1 MSTAPF
7 TYRRKLIIA
16 GLIFAFLVAGCAQTT
31 KTPSEPKVA
40 DAATLRVGV
49 TTTSPPF
56 VFKQSGEIV
65 GLDAEMAREFAR
77 YIGKTPRFVDLKWDE
92 QIPALLENR
101 TDIIMSGM
109 SITNMRKLS
118 IAFSQPY
125 YRSGLMAMVR
135 KAEAN
140 RFPVSFYGLLGQA
153 PSMRFGVVKGTTGET
168 YVNNNFASA
177 QKITAYA
184 STREALDALLTP
196 VLVNRIDVFV
206 QDGPI
211 LLMMLAENQSADL
224 TLLPSPL
231 TDEYLAWGMRKTDP
245 ELKESADRFLD
256 SISKSGQ
263 LESIVR
269 RWLPYSEQ

>member
-1 MSTAPF
+1 MSTASF
-7 TYRRKLIIA
+7 TYHRKLIFA
-16 GLIFAFLVAGCAQTT
+16 GLVFAFLVAGCAQTT

-65 GLDAEMAREFAR
+65 GLDADMAREFAR
-77 YIGKTPRFVDLKWDE
+77 FIGKTLRFVDLEWDD

-109 SITNMRKLS
+109 SITNMRKMS

-153 PSMRFGVVKGTTGET
+153 PAMRFGVVKGTTGEA

-177 QKITAYA
+177 QKITAYS

-211 LLMMLAENQSADL
+211 LLMMLAQNQSADL
-224 TLLPSPL
+224 TVLPSPL

-245 ELKESADRFLD
+245 GLKESADRFLE
-256 SISKSGQ
+256 SIAKNGQ
-263 LESIVR
+263 LESIVK
-269 RWLPYSEQ
+269 RWIPYSE

>member
-1 MSTAPF
+1 MSTAAF
-7 TYRRKLIIA
+7 TYHRKLIFA

-56 VFKQSGEIV
+56 VFKQSEEIV
-65 GLDAEMAREFAR
+65 GLDADMAREFAR
-77 YIGKTPRFVDLKWDE
+77 FIGKTLRFVDLEWDD

-109 SITNMRKLS
+109 SITNMRKMS

-153 PSMRFGVVKGTTGET
+153 PAMRFGVVKGTTGET

-177 QKITAYA
+177 QKITAYS

-211 LLMMLAENQSADL
+211 LLMMLAQNQSADL
-224 TLLPSPL
+224 TVLPSPL

-245 ELKESADRFLD
+245 GLKESADRFLE
-256 SISKSGQ
+256 SITKNGQ
-263 LESIVR
+263 LESIVK
-269 RWLPYSEQ
+269 RWIPYSE

>member
-7 TYRRKLIIA
+7 IYRRNLIIA
-16 GLIFAFLVAGCAQTT
+16 GLIFASLVAGCAQTT
-31 KTPSEPKVA
+31 PSPSEPKAA

-77 YIGKTPRFVDLKWDE
+77 YIGRDLRFVDLKWDD
-92 QIPALLENR
+92 QIPALLNNR

-109 SITNMRKLS
+109 TITDMRKMS

-153 PSMRFGVVKGTTGET
+153 PAMRFGVVKGTTGESF
-168 YVNNNFASA
+168 VNNNFVSA
-177 QKITAYA
+177 QRITAYP

-211 LLMMLAENQSADL
+211 LLMMLAENQSAEL
-224 TLLPSPL
+224 TVLPSPL
-231 TDEYLAWGMRKTDP
+231 TDEYLAWGMRQTDTG
-245 ELKESADRFLD
+245 LKESADRFLE
-256 SISKSGQ
+256 SIARSGQ
-263 LESIVR
+263 LESIVK
-269 RWLPYSEQ
+269 RWIPYSE

>member
-1 MSTAPF
+1 MSTASF
-7 TYRRKLIIA
+7 TYHRKLIFA
-16 GLIFAFLVAGCAQTT
+16 GLVFAFLVAGCAQTNR
-31 KTPSEPKVA
+31 TPSEPKVA

-65 GLDAEMAREFAR
+65 GLDADMAREFAR
-77 YIGKTPRFVDLKWDE
+77 FIGKTPRFVDLKWDD

-109 SITNMRKLS
+109 SITNLRQMS

-135 KAEAN
+135 KSEAN
-140 RFPVSFYGLLGQA
+140 RFPVSFYGLLGQSPA
-153 PSMRFGVVKGTTGET
+153 MRFGVVKGTTGEA

-177 QKITAYA
+177 QRIIAYP
-184 STREALDALLTP
+184 STREAIDALLTP

-211 LLMMLAENQSADL
+211 RLMMLAENQSMDL
-224 TLLPSPL
+224 TVLPSPL

-245 ELKESADRFLD
+245 GLKESADRFLE
-256 SISKSGQ
+256 SIAKSGQ
-263 LESIVR
+263 LESIVK
-269 RWLPYSEQ
+269 RWIPYSE

>member
-1 MSTAPF
+1 MSTASF
-7 TYRRKLIIA
+7 TYHRKLIFA
-16 GLIFAFLVAGCAQTT
+16 GLVFAFLVAGCAQTT

-65 GLDAEMAREFAR
+65 GLDADMAREFAR
-77 YIGKTPRFVDLKWDE
+77 FIGKTLRFVDLEWDD

-109 SITNMRKLS
+109 SITNMRKMS

-153 PSMRFGVVKGTTGET
+153 PAMRFGVVKGTTGEA

-177 QKITAYA
+177 QKITAYS

-211 LLMMLAENQSADL
+211 LLMMLAQNQSADL

-245 ELKESADRFLD
+245 GLKESADRFLE
-256 SISKSGQ
+256 SIAKNGQ
-263 LESIVR
+263 LESIVK
-269 RWLPYSEQ
+269 RWIPYSE

>member
-1 MSTAPF
+1 MSTASF
-7 TYRRKLIIA
+7 TYHRKLIFA

-65 GLDAEMAREFAR
+65 GLDADMAREFAR
-77 YIGKTPRFVDLKWDE
+77 FIGKTLRFVDLEWDD

-109 SITNMRKLS
+109 SITNMRKMS

-153 PSMRFGVVKGTTGET
+153 PALRFGVVKGTTGET

-177 QKITAYA
+177 QKITAYS

-211 LLMMLAENQSADL
+211 LLMMLAQNQSADL

-245 ELKESADRFLD
+245 GLKESADRFLE
-256 SISKSGQ
+256 SIAKNGQ
-263 LESIVR
+263 LESIVK
-269 RWLPYSEQ
+269 RWIPYSE

>member
-7 TYRRKLIIA
+7 IYRRNLVIA

-77 YIGKTPRFVDLKWDE
+77 FIGKTPRFVELEWDD
-92 QIPALLENR
+92 QIPALLDNR
-101 TDIIMSGM
+101 IDIIMSGM
-109 SITNMRKLS
+109 SITNMRKMS

-135 KAEAN
+135 KSEAN
-140 RFPVSFYGLLGQA
+140 RFPVDFYGLLGQA
-153 PSMRFGVVKGTTGET
+153 PAMRFGVVKGTTGEA
-168 YVNNNFASA
+168 YVNDNFQSA
-177 QKITAYA
+177 QRVTAYET
-184 STREALDALLTP
+184 TREALDALLTP
-196 VLVNRIDVFV
+196 VLVNRIDVFI

-211 LLMMLAENQSADL
+211 LLMLLAENRSADL
-224 TLLPSPL
+224 TVLPSPL

-245 ELKESADRFLD
+245 GLKESADRFLE
-256 SISKSGQ
+256 SIAKSGQ
-263 LESIVR
+263 LESIVK
-269 RWLPYSEQ
+269 RWLPYSE

>member
-1 MSTAPF
+1 MSTASF
-7 TYRRKLIIA
+7 TYHRKLIFA

-65 GLDAEMAREFAR
+65 GLDADMAREFAR
-77 YIGKTPRFVDLKWDE
+77 FIGKTPRFVDLKWDD

-109 SITNMRKLS
+109 SITNLRQMS

-135 KAEAN
+135 KSEAN
-140 RFPVSFYGLLGQA
+140 RFPVSFYGLLGQSPA
-153 PSMRFGVVKGTTGET
+153 MRFGVVKGTTGEA
-168 YVNNNFASA
+168 YVNNNFTSA
-177 QKITAYA
+177 QRITAYP
-184 STREALDALLTP
+184 STREALNALLTP

-211 LLMMLAENQSADL
+211 LLMMLAENQSMDL
-224 TLLPSPL
+224 TVLPSPL

-245 ELKESADRFLD
+245 GLKESADRFLE
-256 SISKSGQ
+256 SIAKNGQ
-263 LESIVR
+263 LESIVK
-269 RWLPYSEQ
+269 RWIPYSE

>member
-1 MSTAPF
+1 MSTTPF
-7 TYRRKLIIA
+7 IYRRNLIIA

-40 DAATLRVGV
+40 DTATLRVGV

-77 YIGKTPRFVDLKWDE
+77 FIGKTPRFVELKWDD
-92 QIPALLENR
+92 QISALLDNR
-101 TDIIMSGM
+101 IDIIMSGM
-109 SITNMRKLS
+109 SITNMRKMS

-135 KAEAN
+135 KSEAN
-140 RFPVSFYGLLGQA
+140 RFPVDFYGLLGQA
-153 PSMRFGVVKGTTGET
+153 PAMRFGVVKGTTGES
-168 YVNNNFASA
+168 YVNNNFQSA
-177 QKITAYA
+177 QRITAYQ
-184 STREALDALLTP
+184 STREAIDALLTL
-196 VLVNRIDVFV
+196 VLVNRIDVFI

-211 LLMMLAENQSADL
+211 LLMLLAEKQSADL
-224 TLLPSPL
+224 TVLPSPL
-231 TDEYLAWGMRKTDP
+231 TNEYLAWGMRKTDP
-245 ELKESADRFLD
+245 GLKESADRFLD
-256 SISKSGQ
+256 SIAKSGQ

>member
-1 MSTAPF
+1 MSTASF
-7 TYRRKLIIA
+7 TYHRKLIFA
-16 GLIFAFLVAGCAQTT
+16 GLVFAFLVAGCAQTP

-65 GLDAEMAREFAR
+65 GLDADMAREFAR
-77 YIGKTPRFVDLKWDE
+77 FIGKTLRFVDLEWDD

-109 SITNMRKLS
+109 SITNMRKMS

-153 PSMRFGVVKGTTGET
+153 PAMRFGVVKGTTGEA

-177 QKITAYA
+177 QKITAYS

-211 LLMMLAENQSADL
+211 LLMMLAQNQSAEL
-224 TLLPSPL
+224 TVLPSPL

-245 ELKESADRFLD
+245 GLKESADRFLE
-256 SISKSGQ
+256 SIAKNGQ
-263 LESIVR
+263 LESIVK
-269 RWLPYSEQ
+269 RWIPYSE

>member
-1 MSTAPF
+1 MSTASF
-7 TYRRKLIIA
+7 TYHRKLIFA

-65 GLDAEMAREFAR
+65 GLDADMAREFAR
-77 YIGKTPRFVDLKWDE
+77 FIGKTPRFVDLKWDD

-109 SITNMRKLS
+109 SITNLRQMS

-135 KAEAN
+135 KSEAN
-140 RFPVSFYGLLGQA
+140 RFPVSFYGLLGQSPA
-153 PSMRFGVVKGTTGET
+153 MRFGVVKGTTGEA
-168 YVNNNFASA
+168 YVNNNFTSA
-177 QKITAYA
+177 QRITAYP
-184 STREALDALLTP
+184 STREALNALLTP

-211 LLMMLAENQSADL
+211 LLMMLAENQSMDL
-224 TLLPSPL
+224 TVLPSPL

-245 ELKESADRFLD
+245 GLKESADRFLE
-256 SISKSGQ
+256 SIAKSGQ
-263 LESIVR
+263 LESIVK
-269 RWLPYSEQ
+269 RWIPYSE

>member
-1 MSTAPF
+1 MSTAAF
-7 TYRRKLIIA
+7 TYHRKLIFA

-56 VFKQSGEIV
+56 VFKQSEEIV
-65 GLDAEMAREFAR
+65 GLDADMAREFAR
-77 YIGKTPRFVDLKWDE
+77 FIGKTLRFVDLKWDD

-109 SITNMRKLS
+109 SITNMRKMS

-153 PSMRFGVVKGTTGET
+153 PAMRFGVVKGTTGET

-177 QKITAYA
+177 QKITAYS

-211 LLMMLAENQSADL
+211 LLMMLAQNQSADL
-224 TLLPSPL
+224 TVLPSPL

-245 ELKESADRFLD
+245 GLKESADRFLE
-256 SISKSGQ
+256 SITKNGQ
-263 LESIVR
+263 LESIVK
-269 RWLPYSEQ
+269 RWIPYSE

>member
-1 MSTAPF
+1 MSTASF
-7 TYRRKLIIA
+7 TYRRKLIFL
-16 GLIFAFLVAGCAQTT
+16 GLIFAFLVAGCTQTI
-31 KTPSEPKVA
+31 KTPSEPKAA

-65 GLDAEMAREFAR
+65 GLDADMAREFAHF
-77 YIGKTPRFVDLKWDE
+77 IGKTLRFVDLEWGD

-109 SITNMRKLS
+109 SITNMRTMS

-135 KAEAN
+135 KTEAN

-153 PSMRFGVVKGTTGET
+153 PAMRFGVVKGTTGET

-177 QKITAYA
+177 QRITAYS

-211 LLMMLAENQSADL
+211 LLMMLAQNQSADL
-224 TLLPSPL
+224 TVLPSPL

-245 ELKESADRFLD
+245 GLKESADRFLE
-256 SISKSGQ
+256 SIAKNGQ
-263 LESIVR
+263 LESIVK
-269 RWLPYSEQ
+269 RWIPYSE

>member
-1 MSTAPF
+1 MSTASF
-7 TYRRKLIIA
+7 TYHRKLIFA
-16 GLIFAFLVAGCAQTT
+16 GLVFAFLVAGCAQTT

-65 GLDAEMAREFAR
+65 GLDADMAREFAR
-77 YIGKTPRFVDLKWDE
+77 FIGKTLRFVDLEWDD

-109 SITNMRKLS
+109 SITNMRKMS

-153 PSMRFGVVKGTTGET
+153 PAMRFGVVKGTTGEA

-177 QKITAYA
+177 QKITAYS

-211 LLMMLAENQSADL
+211 LLMMLAQNQSAEL
-224 TLLPSPL
+224 TVLPSPL

-245 ELKESADRFLD
+245 GLKESADRFLE
-256 SISKSGQ
+256 SIAKNGQ
-263 LESIVR
+263 LESIVK
-269 RWLPYSEQ
+269 RWIPYSE

>member
-7 TYRRKLIIA
+7 IYRRNLIIA

-77 YIGKTPRFVDLKWDE
+77 FIGKTPRFVELEWDD
-92 QIPALLENR
+92 QIPALLDNR
-101 TDIIMSGM
+101 IDIIMSGM
-109 SITNMRKLS
+109 SITNMRKMS

-135 KAEAN
+135 KSEAN
-140 RFPVSFYGLLGQA
+140 RFPVDFYGLLGQA
-153 PSMRFGVVKGTTGET
+153 PAMRFGVVKGTTGEA
-168 YVNNNFASA
+168 YVNDNFQSA
-177 QKITAYA
+177 QRVTAYE
-184 STREALDALLTP
+184 STRKALDALLTP
-196 VLVNRIDVFV
+196 VLVNRIDVFI

-211 LLMMLAENQSADL
+211 LLMLLAENRSADL
-224 TLLPSPL
+224 TVLPSPL

-245 ELKESADRFLD
+245 GLKESADRFLE
-256 SISKSGQ
+256 SIAKSGQ
-263 LESIVR
+263 LESIVK
-269 RWLPYSEQ
+269 RWLPYSE

>member
-1 MSTAPF
+1 MSTTPF
-7 TYRRKLIIA
+7 IYRRNLVTA
-16 GLIFAFLVAGCAQTT
+16 GLVLAFLVAGCAQTT
-31 KTPSEPKVA
+31 QTPSEPKIA

-49 TTTSPPF
+49 TTSSPPF

-77 YIGKTPRFVDLKWDE
+77 FIGKTPRFVELEWDD

-109 SITNMRKLS
+109 SITNMRKMS

-135 KAEAN
+135 KSEAN
-140 RFPVSFYGLLGQA
+140 RYPVDFYGLLGQA
-153 PSMRFGVVKGTTGET
+153 PALRFGVVKGTTGEA
-168 YVNNNFASA
+168 YVNDNFQSA
-177 QKITAYA
+177 QRVTAYET
-184 STREALDALLTP
+184 TREALDALLTP
-196 VLVNRIDVFV
+196 VLVNRIDVFI

-211 LLMMLAENQSADL
+211 LLMLLAENRSADL
-224 TLLPSPL
+224 TVLPSPL

-245 ELKESADRFLD
+245 GLKESADRFLEN
-256 SISKSGQ
+256 ISKSGQ
-263 LESIVR
+263 LETIVR
-269 RWLPYSEQ
+269 RWLPYSE

>member
-1 MSTAPF
+1 MSTASF
-7 TYRRKLIIA
+7 TYRRKLIFA

-65 GLDAEMAREFAR
+65 GLDADMAHEFAR
-77 YIGKTPRFVDLKWDE
+77 FIGKTLRFVDLKWDD

-109 SITNMRKLS
+109 SITNMRKMS

-135 KAEAN
+135 KTEAN

-153 PSMRFGVVKGTTGET
+153 PALRFGVVKGTTGET

-177 QKITAYA
+177 QKITAYS

-211 LLMMLAENQSADL
+211 LLMMLAQNQSADL

-245 ELKESADRFLD
+245 GLKESADRFLE
-256 SISKSGQ
+256 SIAKNGQ
-263 LESIVR
+263 LESIVK
-269 RWLPYSEQ
+269 RWIPYSE

>member
-1 MSTAPF
+1 MSNAIF
-7 TYRRKLIIA
+7 IYRRNLIIA
-16 GLIFAFLVAGCAQTT
+16 GLIFAFLMAGCAQTT

-77 YIGKTPRFVDLKWDE
+77 FIGKTPRFVELKWDD

-109 SITNMRKLS
+109 SITNMRKMS

-135 KAEAN
+135 KSEAN
-140 RFPVSFYGLLGQA
+140 RFPVDFYGLLGQA
-153 PSMRFGVVKGTTGET
+153 PAMRFGVVKGTTGEV
-168 YVNNNFASA
+168 YVNDNFQSA
-177 QKITAYA
+177 QRITAYET
-184 STREALDALLTP
+184 TRQALDALLTP
-196 VLVNRIDVFV
+196 VLVNRIDVFI

-211 LLMMLAENQSADL
+211 LLMLLAENQSADL
-224 TLLPSPL
+224 TVLPSPL
-231 TDEYLAWGMRKTDP
+231 TDEYLAWGMRKTDTG
-245 ELKESADRFLD
+245 LKQSADRFLD
-256 SISKSGQ
+256 SIAKSGQ
-263 LESIVR
+263 LESIVK
-269 RWLPYSEQ
+269 RWLPYSER

>member
-1 MSTAPF
+1 MSTTPF
-7 TYRRKLIIA
+7 IYRRNLVTA
-16 GLIFAFLVAGCAQTT
+16 GLVLAFLVAGCAQTT
-31 KTPSEPKVA
+31 QTPSEPKIA

-49 TTTSPPF
+49 TTSSPPF

-77 YIGKTPRFVDLKWDE
+77 FIGKTPRFVELEWDD

-109 SITNMRKLS
+109 SITNMRKMS

-135 KAEAN
+135 KSEAN
-140 RFPVSFYGLLGQA
+140 RYPVDFYGLLGQA
-153 PSMRFGVVKGTTGET
+153 PALRFGVVKGTTGEA
-168 YVNNNFASA
+168 YVNDNFQSA
-177 QKITAYA
+177 QRVTAYET
-184 STREALDALLTP
+184 TREALDALLTP
-196 VLVNRIDVFV
+196 VLVNRIDVFI

-211 LLMMLAENQSADL
+211 LLMLLAENRSADL
-224 TLLPSPL
+224 TVLPSPL

-245 ELKESADRFLD
+245 GLKESADRFLE
-256 SISKSGQ
+256 SIAKSGQ
-263 LESIVR
+263 LERIVR
-269 RWLPYSEQ
+269 RWLPYSE

>member
-1 MSTAPF
+1 MSTASF
-7 TYRRKLIIA
+7 TYHRKLIIA

-65 GLDAEMAREFAR
+65 GLDADMAREFAR
-77 YIGKTPRFVDLKWDE
+77 FIGKTLRFVDLEWDD

-109 SITNMRKLS
+109 SITNMRKMS

-153 PSMRFGVVKGTTGET
+153 PAMRFGVVKGTTGET

-196 VLVNRIDVFV
+196 LLVNRIDVFV

-211 LLMMLAENQSADL
+211 LLMMLAQNQSADL
-224 TLLPSPL
+224 TVLPSPL

-245 ELKESADRFLD
+245 GLKESADRFLE
-256 SISKSGQ
+256 SITKNGQ
-263 LESIVR
+263 LESIVK
-269 RWLPYSEQ
+269 RWIPYSE

>member
-1 MSTAPF
+1 MSTASF
-7 TYRRKLIIA
+7 TYHRKLIFA
-16 GLIFAFLVAGCAQTT
+16 GLVFAFLVAGCAQTP

-65 GLDAEMAREFAR
+65 GLDADMAREFAR
-77 YIGKTPRFVDLKWDE
+77 FIGKTLRFVDLEWDD

-109 SITNMRKLS
+109 SITNMRKMS

-153 PSMRFGVVKGTTGET
+153 PAMRFGVVKGTTGEA

-177 QKITAYA
+177 QKITAYS
-184 STREALDALLTP
+184 STREAIDALLTP

-211 LLMMLAENQSADL
+211 LLMMLAQNQSADL
-224 TLLPSPL
+224 TVLPSPL

-245 ELKESADRFLD
+245 GLKESADRFLE
-256 SISKSGQ
+256 SIAKNGQ
-263 LESIVR
+263 LESIVK
-269 RWLPYSEQ
+269 RWIPYSE

>member
-1 MSTAPF
+1 MSTASF
-7 TYRRKLIIA
+7 TYHRKLIFA

-65 GLDAEMAREFAR
+65 GLDADLAREFAR
-77 YIGKTPRFVDLKWDE
+77 FIGKTLRFVDLEWND

-109 SITNMRKLS
+109 SITNMRQMS

-140 RFPVSFYGLLGQA
+140 RFPVSFYGLLGQSPA
-153 PSMRFGVVKGTTGET
+153 MRFGVVKGTTGEA
-168 YVNNNFASA
+168 YVNNNFTSA
-177 QKITAYA
+177 QRITAYP
-184 STREALDALLTP
+184 STREAIDALLTP

-211 LLMMLAENQSADL
+211 LLMMLAQNQSMDL
-224 TLLPSPL
+224 TVLPSPL

-245 ELKESADRFLD
+245 GLKESADRFLE
-256 SISKSGQ
+256 SIARSGQ
-263 LESIVR
+263 LESSVK
-269 RWLPYSEQ
+269 RWIPYSE

>member
-1 MSTAPF
+1 MSTASF
-7 TYRRKLIIA
+7 TYHRKLIFA
-16 GLIFAFLVAGCAQTT
+16 GLVFAFLVAGCAQTT

-65 GLDAEMAREFAR
+65 GLDADMAREFAR
-77 YIGKTPRFVDLKWDE
+77 FIGKTLRFVDLEWDD

-109 SITNMRKLS
+109 SITNMRKMS

-153 PSMRFGVVKGTTGET
+153 PAMRFGVVKGTTGEA

-177 QKITAYA
+177 QKITAYS
-184 STREALDALLTP
+184 STREAIDALLTP

-211 LLMMLAENQSADL
+211 LLMMLAQNQSAEL
-224 TLLPSPL
+224 TVLPSPL

-245 ELKESADRFLD
+245 GLKESADRFLE
-256 SISKSGQ
+256 SIAKNGQ
-263 LESIVR
+263 LESIVK
-269 RWLPYSEQ
+269 RWIPYSE

>member
-1 MSTAPF
+1 MSTTPF
-7 TYRRKLIIA
+7 IYRRNLVIA

-65 GLDAEMAREFAR
+65 GLDADMAREFAR
-77 YIGKTPRFVDLKWDE
+77 FIGKTPRFVDLKWDD
-92 QIPALLENR
+92 QIPALLDNR

-109 SITNMRKLS
+109 SITNMRKMS

-135 KAEAN
+135 KSEAN
-140 RFPVSFYGLLGQA
+140 RFPVDFYGLLGQA
-153 PSMRFGVVKGTTGET
+153 PAMRFGVVKGTTGEA
-168 YVNNNFASA
+168 YVNDNFQSA
-177 QKITAYA
+177 QRITAYP

-196 VLVNRIDVFV
+196 VLVNRIDVFI

-211 LLMMLAENQSADL
+211 LLMLLAENQSADL
-224 TLLPSPL
+224 TVLPSPL
-231 TDEYLAWGMRKTDP
+231 TNEYLAWGLRKTDP
-245 ELKESADRFLD
+245 GLKESADRFLE
-256 SISKSGQ
+256 SIAKSGQ
-263 LESIVR
+263 LESIVK
-269 RWLPYSEQ
+269 RWLPYSE

>member
-7 TYRRKLIIA
+7 IYRRNLIIA
-16 GLIFAFLVAGCAQTT
+16 GLIFAFLLAGCAQTT

-40 DAATLRVGV
+40 DTATLRVGV

-77 YIGKTPRFVDLKWDE
+77 FIGKTPRFVELEWDD
-92 QIPALLENR
+92 QIPALLDNR
-101 TDIIMSGM
+101 IDIIMSGM
-109 SITNMRKLS
+109 SITNMRKMS

-135 KAEAN
+135 KSEAN
-140 RFPVSFYGLLGQA
+140 RFPVDFYGLLGQA
-153 PSMRFGVVKGTTGET
+153 PAMRFGVVKGTTGEA
-168 YVNNNFASA
+168 YVNDNFQSA
-177 QKITAYA
+177 QRITAYE
-184 STREALDALLTP
+184 STRKALDALLTP
-196 VLVNRIDVFV
+196 VLVNRIDVFI

-211 LLMMLAENQSADL
+211 LLMLLAENQSADL
-224 TLLPSPL
+224 TVLPSPL
-231 TDEYLAWGMRKTDP
+231 TNEYLAWGMRKTDP
-245 ELKESADRFLD
+245 GLKESADRFLD
-256 SISKSGQ
+256 SIAKSGK

>member
-7 TYRRKLIIA
+7 IYRRNLVIA

-77 YIGKTPRFVDLKWDE
+77 FIGKTPRFVELEWDD
-92 QIPALLENR
+92 QIPALLDNR
-101 TDIIMSGM
+101 IDIIMSGM
-109 SITNMRKLS
+109 SITNMRKMS

-135 KAEAN
+135 KSEAN
-140 RFPVSFYGLLGQA
+140 RFPVDFYGLLGQA
-153 PSMRFGVVKGTTGET
+153 PAMRFGVVKGTTGEA
-168 YVNNNFASA
+168 YVNDNFQSA
-177 QKITAYA
+177 QRVTAYE
-184 STREALDALLTP
+184 STRKALDALLTP
-196 VLVNRIDVFV
+196 VLVNRIDVFI

-211 LLMMLAENQSADL
+211 LLMLLAENRSADL
-224 TLLPSPL
+224 TVLPSPL

-245 ELKESADRFLD
+245 GLKESADRFLE

-269 RWLPYSEQ
+269 RWLPYSE

>member
-7 TYRRKLIIA
+7 TYRRKLIAA
-16 GLIFAFLVAGCAQTT
+16 GLIFAFLMAGCAQTA
-31 KTPSEPKVA
+31 KPPAEPTVA

-77 YIGKTPRFVDLKWDE
+77 FIGKNLRFVDLKWDE
-92 QIPALLENR
+92 QMAALLDNR

-109 SITNMRKLS
+109 SITNMRKMS

-135 KAEAN
+135 KSEAN
-140 RFPVSFYGLLGQA
+140 RFPVDFYGLLGQA
-153 PSMRFGVVKGTTGET
+153 PAMRFGVVKGTTGEA
-168 YVNNNFASA
+168 YVNNNFQSA
-177 QKITAYA
+177 QRITTFP
-184 STREALDALLTP
+184 STREAIDALLTI
-196 VLVNRIDVFV
+196 VLVNRIDVFI

-211 LLMMLAENQSADL
+211 LLMMLAENQSMDI
-224 TLLPSPL
+224 TVLPSPL
-231 TDEYLAWGMRKTDP
+231 TNEYLAWGMRKTDP
-245 ELKESADRFLD
+245 ALKESADRFLE

-269 RWLPYSEQ
+269 RWIPYSE

>member
-7 TYRRKLIIA
+7 IYRRNLVIA

-77 YIGKTPRFVDLKWDE
+77 FIGKTPRFVELEWDD
-92 QIPALLENR
+92 QIPALLDNR
-101 TDIIMSGM
+101 IDIIMSGM
-109 SITNMRKLS
+109 SITNMRKMS

-135 KAEAN
+135 KSEAN
-140 RFPVSFYGLLGQA
+140 RFPVDFYGLLGQA
-153 PSMRFGVVKGTTGET
+153 PAMRFGVVKGTTGEA
-168 YVNNNFASA
+168 YVNDNFQSA
-177 QKITAYA
+177 QRVTAYET
-184 STREALDALLTP
+184 TREALDALLTP
-196 VLVNRIDVFV
+196 VLVNRIDVFI

-211 LLMMLAENQSADL
+211 LLMLLAENRSADL
-224 TLLPSPL
+224 TVLPSPL

-245 ELKESADRFLD
+245 GLKESADRFLE

-269 RWLPYSEQ
+269 RWLPYSE

>member
-1 MSTAPF
+1 MSTASF
-7 TYRRKLIIA
+7 TYHRKLIFA
-16 GLIFAFLVAGCAQTT
+16 GLVFAFLVAGCAQTT

-65 GLDAEMAREFAR
+65 GLDADMAREFAR
-77 YIGKTPRFVDLKWDE
+77 FIGKTPRFVDLKWDD

-109 SITNMRKLS
+109 SITNLRQMS

-135 KAEAN
+135 KSEAN
-140 RFPVSFYGLLGQA
+140 RFPVSFYGLLGQSPA
-153 PSMRFGVVKGTTGET
+153 MRFGVVKGTTGEA
-168 YVNNNFASA
+168 YVNNNFTSA
-177 QKITAYA
+177 QRITAYP
-184 STREALDALLTP
+184 STREALNALLTP
-196 VLVNRIDVFV
+196 VLVNRIDVFI

-211 LLMMLAENQSADL
+211 LLMMLAENQSMDL
-224 TLLPSPL
+224 TVLPSPL

-245 ELKESADRFLD
+245 GLKESADRFLE
-256 SISKSGQ
+256 SIAKSGQ
-263 LESIVR
+263 LESIVK
-269 RWLPYSEQ
+269 RWIPYSE